1 MDKRKMSLD
10 LPKSRPPYFHGAEES
25 SEPVP
30 ILDEAPTPLTAT
42 SRHERQERS
51 DHSAQHG
58 REFSSD
64 SILSPRI
71 SPLYFP
77 SDPTVGGRPPIR
89 PRPTRSSTT
98 VAPYSESG
106 LSHIDIPRKFGDAAE
121 FWRCYDELA
130 DRHDKDTIKTLSD
143 NLDILL
149 IFAGLFSAVNTSF
162 IIMSLTTLIQD
173 PNAESTQL
181 LKLIALGKTNLTTE
195 ELAPPSFSASSE
207 AVSVNCFFAASLASS
222 LLTAFGAV
230 MAKQWVL
237 HFARGKVGTL
247 ETQGRH
253 RQLKLN
259 GSLKWRFEN
268 VVEALPVL
276 LQVSL
281 ICFFIGL
288 LMFLKSMNM
297 MVAWTV
303 FSFCMAGVVVYCF
316 TVFVATVD
324 EQCPFQTPVSTFF
337 RKAFREVRR
346 WYGGQQKSWRK
357 VAKRVA
363 ARRSPTRQGS
373 GVEHVGLSMA
383 VGLAASAG
391 GVAPGSLVIQA
402 HKTVEDALGTANSKK
417 PSRPG
422 PSNDLQS
429 NEKEAIIDNQTACWV
444 IENSDHNVALIATAR
459 NIPALRKIEGT
470 GLTLRE
476 PAFHRLITLF
486 KESLTAWRASNTY
499 GVNSSQLTALETALV
514 YGRAVTHSVCGSHSG
529 PEQIEP
535 SPWRFQWP
543 RWRKRSGAY
552 DANELLLV
560 KFCLT
565 GEIPRDFCLFQ
576 ERQSFPH
583 ASEALSIYM
592 MSFLEPA
599 PAKHDFR
606 VHAWKMDRI
615 TMVLWLA
622 YLSLTT
628 PDALSQLVIG
638 RVAWAM
644 GEMPSMIN
652 GGKEQFADLSRAAWW
667 NAYTSDEKIYENI
680 VKALSMFSHYRRLS
694 KAVSSPAS
702 PVDSDFALLVDS
714 NAVAELYLVFVRN
727 ARSIIDAGSQYL
739 DSLDK
744 STLELD
750 SALRGMLL
758 TIGNQDSA
766 VGLSGQDQRRDAL
779 QDLRSEILLT
789 MKSLRRDGV
798 EAIIP
803 KDPTFVETDAAEGS
817 HPIQMDEDHS
827 VARLRES
834 PGLQLALIR
843 AVLNKREGTRYAA
856 LSILHDYGL
865 SWFDNDEDHNPFQR
879 RTLVNSFD
887 ECLADKET
895 GPENFELVCGIVAQL
910 VTLDPWRRNIVEV
923 YLDKFHE
930 RAKELLAQGPSLR
943 RLEVYL
949 DVWKACRQYP
959 DCATFVA
966 ACETDEVLSLI
977 TVCLHNT
984 TTHQLPPYIPQSVM
998 DFVNVIHRDRDE
1010 DHLPAQNLR
1019 RAFGSLEQAKD
1030 HTWWNLA

>member
-1 MDKRKMSLD
+1 MSLD
-10 LPKSRPPYFHGAEES
+10 LHKSKPPYFTGTEES
-25 SEPVP
+25 SEPAP
-30 ILDEAPTPLTAT
+30 ILDEASTPVTAT
-42 SRHERQERS
+42 PRQERQERS
-51 DHSAQHG
+51 DHSGLSAQHG

-89 PRPTRSSTT
+89 TRHTRSSTT
-98 VAPYSESG
+98 VAPYSEGG
-106 LSHIDIPRKFGDAAE
+106 LSHIDVPRKFGDAAE

-162 IIMSLTTLIQD
+162 IIMSLTTLSQD

-181 LKLIALGKTNLTTE
+181 LRMIAQGRTNLTTE
-195 ELAPPSFSASSE
+195 EMAPPPFSASSE

-253 RQLKLN
+253 RQRKLN

-288 LMFLKSMNM
+288 LMFLKSMNII
-297 MVAWTV
+297 VAWTV

-316 TVFVATVD
+316 TVMVATVD

-337 RKAFREVRR
+337 RNSFREVRR
-346 WYGGQQKSWRK
+346 WYTGRQRFWRK
-357 VAKRVA
+357 AAKRVVT
-363 ARRSPTRQGS
+363 RRSPLRQGS

-391 GVAPGSLVIQA
+391 GVAQGPLVIQA
-402 HKTVEDALGTANSKK
+402 AKTVEDALNTNNSKK
-417 PSRPG
+417 SSKSSPST
-422 PSNDLQS
+422 DLQS
-429 NEKEAIIDNQTACWV
+429 NKNEDIIDNQTACWV
-444 IENSDHNVALIATAR
+444 IENSDHNIALIATAR
-459 NIPALRKIEGT
+459 NIPALTRIEGT

-514 YGRAVTHSVCGSHSG
+514 YGRAVTHAVSGSHSG
-529 PEQIEP
+529 PEQLEP

-543 RWRKRSGAY
+543 KWRRRLGAC

-565 GEIPRDFCLFQ
+565 GEIPRDFCLTH

-599 PAKHDFR
+599 PTKHDFR
-606 VHAWKMDRI
+606 VDAWKMDRI

-622 YLSLTT
+622 YLSLST

-638 RVAWAM
+638 RVAWAI
-644 GEMPSMIN
+644 GEMPGMIN
-652 GGKEQFADLSRAAWW
+652 GGKAQFEDASRAAWW
-667 NAYTSDEKIYENI
+667 NAYTSDEKIYEYI

-694 KAVSSPAS
+694 KDVVAPTS
-702 PVDSDFALLVDS
+702 PVDSEFASLVDS
-714 NAVAELYLVFVRN
+714 NAVAELYLVFVRQ
-727 ARSIIDAGSQYL
+727 ARSIINAGSQDL

-750 SALRGMLL
+750 SVLRGMLL
-758 TIGNQDSA
+758 TIEYQDSA
-766 VGLSGQDQRRDAL
+766 PGFPGQDQRRDPL
-779 QDLRSEILLT
+779 QELRLEIVPT
-789 MKSLRRDGV
+789 MRSLRRDGV
-798 EAIIP
+798 EAIVP

-817 HPIQMDEDHS
+817 HPNQMDEDHS

-865 SWFDNDEDHNPFQR
+865 SWFDNDEHHNPFQR

-895 GPENFELVCGIVAQL
+895 GPENFELVCGILAQL
-910 VTLDPWRRNIVEV
+910 VTLDPWRRNIVES
-923 YLDKFHE
+923 YLDRFHE
-930 RAKELLAQGPSLR
+930 RAKELLIQGSSLR
-943 RLEVYL
+943 RWEVYL

-959 DCATFVA
+959 DCAAFVT
-966 ACETDEVLSLI
+966 ACETDEVLFHI
-977 TVCLHNT
+977 TGCLYNT
-984 TTHQLPPYIPQSVM
+984 TIPPYIPQSVVE
-998 DFVNVIHRDRDE
+998 FVNAIYHGRGE
-1010 DHLPAQNLR
+1010 DNPPAQELL
-1019 RAFGSLEQAKD
+1019 RAFGTLERAKD
-1030 HTWWNLA
+1030 DTWWRLA

>member
-1 MDKRKMSLD
+1 MDKRKMSLE
-10 LPKSRPPYFHGAEES
+10 LSKSKQPYFQGTEES
-25 SEPVP
+25 SEPALL
-30 ILDEAPTPLTAT
+30 LDEATTPLTPT
-42 SRHERQERS
+42 PRQERQERS
-51 DHSAQHG
+51 DHSAH

-89 PRPTRSSTT
+89 ARPTRSSTT
-98 VAPYSESG
+98 VAPYSENG
-106 LSHIDIPRKFGDAAE
+106 LSHIDVPRKFGDAAE

-162 IIMSLTTLIQD
+162 IIMSLTTLVQD

-181 LKLIALGKTNLTTE
+181 LRLIAQGRTNLTTE
-195 ELAPPSFSASSE
+195 EMAPPRFSASSE

-297 MVAWTV
+297 IVAWTV
-303 FSFCMAGVVVYCF
+303 FSFCIAGVVVYCF
-316 TVFVATVD
+316 TVSVATID

-337 RKAFREVRR
+337 RNAFREVRR
-346 WYGGQQKSWRK
+346 WYAGRQKYWRR

-363 ARRSPTRQGS
+363 PRRSPARQGS

-391 GVAPGSLVIQA
+391 GVAPGPLVIQA
-402 HKTVEDALGTANSKK
+402 AKTVENALNTTNSKK
-417 PSRPG
+417 TSKFG
-422 PSNDLQS
+422 PSTDLQS
-429 NEKEAIIDNQTACWV
+429 HKNEDIIDNQTACWV

-459 NIPALRKIEGT
+459 NIPALTRIEGT

-514 YGRAVTHSVCGSHSG
+514 YGRAVTHSVSGSHSG
-529 PEQIEP
+529 PEQLEP

-543 RWRKRSGAY
+543 KWRRRSGAY

-565 GEIPRDFCLFQ
+565 GEIPRDFCLVQ

-592 MSFLEPA
+592 MSFLEPV

-622 YLSLTT
+622 YLSLNT

-638 RVAWAM
+638 RVAWAI
-644 GEMPSMIN
+644 GEMPNMIN
-652 GGKEQFADLSRAAWW
+652 GGKAQFADVSRAAWW
-667 NAYTSDEKIYENI
+667 NAYTSEEKIYENI
-680 VKALSMFSHYRRLS
+680 VEALNMFSHYRRLS

-702 PVDSDFALLVDS
+702 PVDSDFASLVDS
-714 NAVAELYLVFVRN
+714 NAVAELYLVFVRE

-739 DSLDK
+739 DALDK

-758 TIGNQDSA
+758 TIDNQDS
-766 VGLSGQDQRRDAL
+766 VLPLSGQDQRRDVL
-779 QDLRSEILLT
+779 QELRAEIALT

-803 KDPTFVETDAAEGS
+803 KDPTF
-817 HPIQMDEDHS
+817 
-827 VARLRES
+827 
-834 PGLQLALIR
+834 LALIR

-865 SWFDNDEDHNPFQR
+865 SWFDNDENHNPFQR

-930 RAKELLAQGPSLR
+930 RAKELLVQGPSLR
-943 RLEVYL
+943 RIEVYL

-959 DCATFVA
+959 DCAAFVA

-977 TVCLHNT
+977 TDCLHIT
-984 TTHQLPPYIPQSVM
+984 TTQPPPYIPQSVV
-998 DFVNVIHRDRDE
+998 DFVNVIQHGRDE

-1019 RAFGSLEQAKD
+1019 RALGTLERAKD
-1030 HTWWNLA
+1030 HTWHFDNSAVLQFLDVVPIVTELVSLQPMAE